1 MKRTLKYVALALVFA
16 GTPAAMAEGSDCYDL
31 SVAVTKAVS
40 SAPSNVLEIVQLI
53 NKSQGTDWQKDNPA
67 NE

>member
-40 SAPSNVLEIVQLI
+40 AAPDNVLQIVERQVTLTLG
-53 NKSQGTDWQKDNPA
+53 GTAAAWR
-67 NE
+67 